1 MRFVDTHC
9 DKSQQDKSTKSFDY
23 NILIDLRRC
32 TMSHEIAVE
41 NLC

>member
-9 DKSQQDKSTKSFDY
+9 DKTEQDKLTMSFDY
-23 NILIDLRRC
+23 KTLPDLCRRVV
-32 TMSHEIAVE
+32 SREIAVE